1 MPWSQTTRAVL
12 IVGVALVSLISVASL
27 ASIAATRPAAPPQ
40 GATLQRLTPILVV
53 DSIEPVVPFWEA
65 LGFRATNPN
74 RVDGTLTFIA
84 FVKEGY
90 DIHYQTLAR
99 IERDI
104 PEATEMLTGN
114 TTLLYLS
121 VDDLDAVIA
130 ALGDAE
136 VVIPRRNTRWG
147 ADEIYVKEPGGNL
160 IGFATFGRD

>member
-1 MPWSQTTRAVL
+1 MPWSRTMRISL
-12 IVGVALVSLISVASL
+12 IAGVSLLSLVSLVSL
-27 ASIAATRPAAPPQ
+27 ATTMPAAPPQ
-40 GATLQRLTPILVV
+40 EARLERLTPILVV

-74 RVDGTLTFIA
+74 RVDGKLAFIE

-90 DIHYQTLAR
+90 NIHYQTLVR

-104 PEATEMLTGN
+104 PGATEMLTGN
-114 TTLLYLS
+114 TSLLYLA

-160 IGFATFGRD
+160 IGFAKFGSD